1 MYQSSLKVYL
11 LLPAMAAHPL
21 LRSLAEKRY
30 GPLELVINTVMLYS
44 NNVCTWFML
53 LGTVMFCLKT
63 LFTASAALRCGG
75 AALFLVLLWLAIAW
89 AVQLP

>member
-1 MYQSSLKVYL
+1 MYQSQQRVYL
-11 LLPAMAAHPL
+11 LLPAMAARPL
-21 LRSLAEKRY
+21 LRSVAEKRY

-44 NNVCTWFML
+44 NNMHAWFML

-63 LFTASAALRCGG
+63 LFTASAALRCGV